1 MALIRTYLRK
11 ALGAGLTCALVLLAS
26 PTLWASSSDEVSY
39 ADMKDAELTQ
49 ALQTWGTL
57 QSSERR
63 ELLVELKKR
72 MERSQGLET
81 QVSAP
86 QAQAQSRAPRITIY
100 IHVRKSMR
108 FGAGIDTGVDTGV
121 DNHIGNLR
129 PGGVVVMRG
138 GVSGGV
144 NDGVHD
150 SVRTVGDA
158 RLAAQEMLQHMR
170 RLIANAKPLPGPG
183 FGDGF
188 ERRQAFMQASIGS
201 IDKPAG
207 DNLNHFRASTSA
219 SGAGQEETH
228 LRDE

>member
-1 MALIRTYLRK
+1 MALTRTYLRE
-11 ALGAGLTCALVLLAS
+11 ALGAGLICALVLLAS
-26 PTLWASSSDEVSY
+26 PTLWASASDEVSY

-108 FGAGIDTGVDTGV
+108 FGAGIDTGI

-144 NDGVHD
+144 NDGVK
-150 SVRTVGDA
+150 TVGDA

-201 IDKPAG
+201 IDKQAG

-219 SGAGQEETH
+219 SGVGQEETH